1 MPPRGGWRQEH
12 RDFAE
17 WLWLPD
23 DHDMGG
29 PGRGL
34 RKIKT
39 VTAYALEHGIAL
51 RTLYDWQ
58 DMDGWPALM
67 AEVAKE
73 SFLNL
78 DPEFLK
84 NWAISL
90 LKPNP
95 NDRLV
100 TAWIRYGRP
109 TLMAEQEAGKWSLL
123 PNLVNG
129 SHNSEQVYAHAMRM
143 IRELPFEQ
151 REQFL
156 NIMAM
161 AQNEAQADD
170 LEQPAH
176 RPVKR
181 TMMDREP
188 DQAEQLPALPA
199 PVDTPADTTPIQPD
213 TTPRYD
219 PGRGI
224 RKPIR
229 KPKR

>member
-1 MPPRGGWRQEH
+1 
-12 RDFAE
+12 
-17 WLWLPD
+17 
-23 DHDMGG
+23 
-29 PGRGL
+29 
-34 RKIKT
+34 
-39 VTAYALEHGIAL
+39 
-51 RTLYDWQ
+51 
-58 DMDGWPALM
+58 
-67 AEVAKE
+67 
-73 SFLNL
+73 
-78 DPEFLK
+78 
-84 NWAISL
+84 
-90 LKPNP
+90 
-95 NDRLV
+95 V

-170 LEQPAH
+170 SGQPAH

-188 DQAEQLPALPA
+188 DEAEQLPALPA
-199 PVDTPADTTPIQPD
+199 PSLAQDPGPDTTRDTTD

-229 KPKR
+229 KPRDTKR